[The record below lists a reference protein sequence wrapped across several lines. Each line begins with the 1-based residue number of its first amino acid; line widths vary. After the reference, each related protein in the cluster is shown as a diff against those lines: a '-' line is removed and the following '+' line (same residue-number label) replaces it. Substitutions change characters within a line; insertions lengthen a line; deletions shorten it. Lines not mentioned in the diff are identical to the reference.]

1 MNLFQLNESDILAFV
16 LVILRIG
23 SFWVSWPVFSGS
35 TVPNPIKILTVLAVS
50 ICLFPVL
57 PRSHIHLNF
66 DSPLIY
72 LSIKEVMMGVCMGYL
87 CRLFYFAL
95 GMAGQ
100 MVGTTIGFAQGS
112 MYNPALG
119 TQSTSIEQF
128 YTILGTLF
136 FLIINGHHYLL
147 GALAQSFELVPI
159 GTVQLHPEVFKHSGM
174 GLMKFFEIAFQMS
187 APIVATIF
195 FVNFGM
201 GVLGRAVPQL
211 NVLVTSFPVNVL
223 VGLLVMI
230 VCIPLFVE
238 QMHGVAESTTIALF
252 EFLKGF

>member
-1 MNLFQLNESDILAFV
+1 MNLFQLGEAEILSFV
-16 LVILRIG
+16 LVVVRIG
-23 SFWVSWPVFSGS
+23 SFWMSWPIFSG
-35 TVPNPIKILTVLAVS
+35 TNVPSPIKILTVLAIS

-57 PRSHIHLNF
+57 PKSPQVLNF

-72 LSIKEVMMGVCMGYL
+72 YTIKEVILGVCMGYL

-100 MVGTTIGFAQGS
+100 LVGTTIGFAQGS

-136 FLIINGHHYLL
+136 FLMINGHHYLL
-147 GALAQSFELVPI
+147 GALAQSFEIVPI
-159 GTVQLHPEVFKHSGM
+159 TTVQLNPEIFRHSGL
-174 GLMKFFEIAFQMS
+174 GLMKFFEIAFQIS

-223 VGLLVMI
+223 VGLIVMI
-230 VCIPLFVE
+230 VCIPLFVD
-238 QMHGVAESTTIALF
+238 QMHGVAENTTIALF
-252 EFLKGF
+252 EFLRGF